1 MENNKRLKN
10 FVRTTF
16 RGLSNESENKDFILN
31 NDNVKKHT
39 WTSNGKE
46 YSFNY
51 YLSYD
56 IFGGLYTAN
65 LLGGEFDNTYGEGE
79 TEEGAVRSLKLRLI
93 QLRNKRDEKNF

>member
-1 MENNKRLKN
+1 MENDKKLKN
-10 FVRTTF
+10 FIKTTIREF
-16 RGLSNESENKDFILN
+16 LNESEDNDFILN

-46 YSFNY
+46 YSFKYN
-51 YLSYD
+51 LSYD
-56 IFGGLYTAN
+56 IFRRLYTAN

-93 QLRNKRDEKNF
+93 QLRNKRGVRNF